1 MDKLK
6 MKNLAI
12 NDFKINEK
20 DTGSTTVQIL
30 YLTTRINE
38 INEHLRQNPKD
49 NASQLGLLKLV
60 GKRKRLTKYLM
71 KNNPSLYEKVI
82 KAANLRK

>member
-1 MDKLK
+1 

-30 YLTTRINE
+30 YLTSRINE
-38 INEHLRQNPKD
+38 INEHLKKNPKD